1 MAVQAPEFKL
11 LLSCCRL
18 LPTSGELAERDIAL
32 AEGIDSSIFL
42 ALVERHRVAP
52 IVYLNLKDDFRI
64 ESSVRVALFEQ
75 FNRNRVFALRMKM
88 WQSRLERLLHHEH
101 VPFVFLKGIPL
112 AELYYGDLAARHT
125 LDIDVLV
132 DRGAL
137 LRLVQ
142 LLLQLGFHPAPDI
155 RIFKS
160 RQLYYFI
167 ATNHDLAF
175 HRIDEGFSITIELHW
190 RYRGAMKG
198 FALAAVRQLDKV
210 EEFLY
215 LCTHGTEHAWF
226 RLKWLFDLV
235 QILQKNNLDWDAVC
249 MRAKELD
256 CLLHL
261 EIAWLAL
268 NRILGLPIP
277 TPIEKGLNG
286 KVYDSQLSHIAFCLG
301 SLETVNE
308 NDWMRWQ
315 HLLYLKGFPKR
326 RSGLY
331 LVMRYLTGPE
341 DWKLLPLPN
350 GLFFLYFLLR
360 PFLLLWRKLTFRKM
374 R

>member
-1 MAVQAPEFKL
+1 MDEK
-11 LLSCCRL
+11 
-18 LPTSGELAERDIAL
+18 
-32 AEGIDSSIFL
+32 
-42 ALVERHRVAP
+42 
-52 IVYLNLKDDFRI
+52 FR
-64 ESSVRVALFEQ
+64 
-75 FNRNRVFALRMKM
+75 
-88 WQSRLERLLHHEH
+88 
-101 VPFVFLKGIPL
+101 
-112 AELYYGDLAARHT
+112 
-125 LDIDVLV
+125 
-132 DRGAL
+132 
-137 LRLVQ
+137 
-142 LLLQLGFHPAPDI
+142 
-155 RIFKS
+155 
-160 RQLYYFI
+160 
-167 ATNHDLAF
+167 
-175 HRIDEGFSITIELHW
+175 ITIELHW
-190 RYRGAMKG
+190 RYRGVIRG
-198 FALAAVRQLDKV
+198 FNLTAVRPLNNV

-235 QILQKNNLDWDAVC
+235 QILDKNEFEWDAVC

-261 EIAWLAL
+261 EIAWLTL

-277 TPIEKGLNG
+277 IQIEKGLNG
-286 KVYDSQLSHIAFCLG
+286 KVYESQMNHIAFCLE

-374 R
+374 AGIALTVYTAVSL